1 MINLPIFK
9 RALVELLYQN
19 IENNLSSYFMGDLSE
34 FLQQPECLEF
44 QRSVESVKVDET
56 AFLSLKTE
64 ASGASDAFN
73 ANLVFNAFEGMTPY
87 LAADERVWVALTHTV
102 APSFSY
108 KRWVSPEM
116 STKDKVENIGK
127 HFFAKGGRR
136 GLHRLNAL
144 SSLWW
149 YAYICSKNTKHPL
162 SEVLKA
168 VLTLTDFRSSVIER
182 PTSARV
188 TNVFNAITNVVI
200 DEYKKNPKP
209 ELMSKR
215 NYRDWLKE
223 INRHG
228 GRRLYSTMTEEELE
242 TLFRSLAP

>member
-1 MINLPIFK
+1 
-9 RALVELLYQN
+9 
-19 IENNLSSYFMGDLSE
+19 
-34 FLQQPECLEF
+34 
-44 QRSVESVKVDET
+44 
-56 AFLSLKTE
+56 
-64 ASGASDAFN
+64 
-73 ANLVFNAFEGMTPY
+73 
-87 LAADERVWVALTHTV
+87 
-102 APSFSY
+102 
-108 KRWVSPEM
+108 
-116 STKDKVENIGK
+116 
-127 HFFAKGGRR
+127 
-136 GLHRLNAL
+136 
-144 SSLWW
+144 
-149 YAYICSKNTKHPL
+149 
-162 SEVLKA
+162 LKA